1 MKTKWFVIA
10 WMFIFAVAAL
20 DAGFAWVHRDS
31 MTSWELNPVMRH
43 LVGACGPGT
52 AVALR
57 LLTVT
62 FGVVVVSLARTGWRV
77 VATGCVGGMH
87 VALLMVYAE
96 AIL

>member
-1 MKTKWFVIA
+1 MKTKWF
-10 WMFIFAVAAL
+10 AVAWIFIVAVAVL

-31 MTSWELNPVMRH
+31 MTFWELNPVMRH
-43 LVGACGPGT
+43 LAGVGGP
-52 AVALR
+52 AAAIALR
-57 LLTVT
+57 LLTVV

-96 AIL
+96 AVL